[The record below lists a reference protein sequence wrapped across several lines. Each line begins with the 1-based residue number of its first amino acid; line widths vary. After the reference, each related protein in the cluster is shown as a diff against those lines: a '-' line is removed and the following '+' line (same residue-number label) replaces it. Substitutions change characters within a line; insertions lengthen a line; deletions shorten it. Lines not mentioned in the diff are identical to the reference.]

1 MVQKALIM
9 DEVAMNRAISRI
21 AHEIIERNK
30 GIEDVVLVGIQ
41 RRGVPLAQRL
51 AGKIQEF
58 EEQEIPVGVLD
69 ITLYRDDLST
79 LAEHPI
85 INSTHIPFSVN
96 KKIVV
101 MVDDVLYTGR
111 TARAAM
117 DALIDLVQSIQ
128 FAVLIDRGTES
139 ADRAIMGKN
148 VPPRKRD
155 CTRSLTEADGYNN
168 VIIAES

>member
-111 TARAAM
+111 TAGRPWM
-117 DALIDLVQSIQ
+117 
-128 FAVLIDRGTES
+128 
-139 ADRAIMGKN
+139 
-148 VPPRKRD
+148 P
-155 CTRSLTEADGYNN
+155 
-168 VIIAES
+168 